1 MEWTAVCSTRCRAR
15 RALAHRPP
23 SRSAA
28 RPHRAQEVTQNATN
42 RTMDVSIT
50 MDSSQSM
57 SATMWQNTKDA
68 VATLLDALHAETSAV
83 RRPRSPA
90 PRPPVMT
97 RLMALSCSLT
107 AESDSSSASSL
118 SSTATESQRG
128 QHALRPCASPFV
140 ADAREA
146 SHGCAGVRLRHRRG
160 PAHEH
165 QPDPGAG
172 AWVHPKPKGGPR

>member
-1 MEWTAVCSTRCRAR
+1 MKPPYTADAVLACPCGRTRGRRDGVDCSVQSTLSREACS
-15 RALAHRPP
+15 RPP
-23 SRSAA
+23 TPLA

-90 PRPPVMT
+90 PRPPAMT
-97 RLMALSCSLT
+97 RLMTMS
-107 AESDSSSASSL
+107 
-118 SSTATESQRG
+118 
-128 QHALRPCASPFV
+128 
-140 ADAREA
+140 
-146 SHGCAGVRLRHRRG
+146 
-160 PAHEH
+160 
-165 QPDPGAG
+165 
-172 AWVHPKPKGGPR
+172 